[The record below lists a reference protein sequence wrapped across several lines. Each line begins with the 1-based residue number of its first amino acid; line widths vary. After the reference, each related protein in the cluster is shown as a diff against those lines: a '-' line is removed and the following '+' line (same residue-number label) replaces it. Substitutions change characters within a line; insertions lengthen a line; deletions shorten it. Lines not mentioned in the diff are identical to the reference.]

1 MNDDVVNLIK
11 VRVSCYDFAERIG
24 LKVNRSGFCCCPFH
38 GEKTPSMKLY
48 KETNSF
54 YCFGCHV
61 GGDVI
66 TMARMYYEC
75 GFSEAIK
82 RLAEQFGL
90 QSLTEG
96 RQDNE
101 DALRAA
107 VSVAKRKSLDA
118 KNKRLRDAIEAE
130 YWILFDKWLENDRI
144 IADYAPK
151 NRDDEFDER
160 YVKAIRER
168 EEIKDMLEMA
178 EIRRNSFY
186 GNQRINEKTGSNT
199 SVSTGS

>member
-1 MNDDVVNLIK
+1 MNNDLVNLIQE
-11 VRVSCYDFAERIG
+11 RITCYDFAEKIG

-38 GEKTPSMKLY
+38 GEKTPSMKIY

-54 YCFGCHV
+54 YCFGCHT

-66 TMARMYYEC
+66 TMAKLYYNV

-82 RLAEQFGL
+82 MLAEAFGL
-90 QSLTEG
+90 YPSSNGHMDSE
-96 RQDNE
+96 N
-101 DALRAA
+101 ALKTA
-107 VSVAKRKSLDA
+107 VEAAKRKSIEQ
-118 KNKRLRDAIEAE
+118 KQKRLRDAIEAE
-130 YWILFDKWLENDRI
+130 YWIWFDKWLENDRA

-151 NRDDEFDER
+151 SREEEFDPI

-168 EEIKDMLEMA
+168 EDIKYNLETA

-186 GNQRINEKTGSNT
+186 GCK
-199 SVSTGS
+199 